1 MNDEEKLETRLR
13 NIIDNNTPKS
23 ITYDGKKVYISKD
36 KIQEIKKLEKEKKE
50 GGILPLVALL
60 PLIFGG
66 LTAAGATA
74 GGVATVVQKAKESQK
89 NDAEKKLAQVIA
101 EKIQTGQVLPSEH
114 GSGIYLD
121 RYRPE
126 GQGIFLNSH
135 QGQGITKYLKNI
147 CKDNDDENI
156 KQVLK
161 KLGKGD
167 IEISTSGDGI
177 FLNPYDTRKPKE

>member
-1 MNDEEKLETRLR
+1 MDDQRSAKSNDEEKLETRLR

-23 ITYDGKKVYISKD
+23 ITHNGKKVYISKD
-36 KIQEIKKLEKEKKE
+36 KIQEIKNLEKEKKE
-50 GGILPLVALL
+50 GGILPLAALL

-89 NDAEKKLAQVIA
+89 NDAEKKLAQAITDKVLQTKGLAA
-101 EKIQTGQVLPSEH
+101 EKIQTGS
-114 GSGIYLD
+114 GSGIFLD
-121 RYRPE
+121 KY
-126 GQGIFLNSH
+126 

-167 IEISTSGDGI
+167 IEISTTGDGI
-177 FLNPYDTRKPKE
+177 YLNPYNKSKE

>member
-1 MNDEEKLETRLR
+1 MNEKLETRLR

-23 ITYDGKKVYISKD
+23 ITHNGKKVYISKD

-89 NDAEKKLAQVIA
+89 NDAEKKLAQVMA
-101 EKIQTGQVLPSEH
+101 EKIQTGS
-114 GSGIYLD
+114 GSGIFLD
-121 RYRPE
+121 KY
-126 GQGIFLNSH
+126 
-135 QGQGITKYLKNI
+135 QGQGITKYLKNS
-147 CKDNDDENI
+147 CKDDGRSPLSSAQNKNI

-167 IEISTSGDGI
+167 IEISTTGDGI
-177 FLNPYDTRKPKE
+177 